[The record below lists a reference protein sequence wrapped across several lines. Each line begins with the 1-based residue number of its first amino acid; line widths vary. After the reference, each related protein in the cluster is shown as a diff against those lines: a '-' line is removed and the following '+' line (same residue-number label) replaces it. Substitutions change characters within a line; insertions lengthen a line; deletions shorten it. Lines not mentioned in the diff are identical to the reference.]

1 MKGEKQSRLDNVEKR
16 MAAMTNVMQQVIN
29 ELAMIKELSVGTL
42 ETIKLLPDYKDALEK
57 LKQKNEEM
65 QQMSKTEK
73 KLEVPN
79 E

>member
-1 MKGEKQSRLDNVEKR
+1 MKGEKQSRLDNLEKR

-29 ELAMIKELSVGTL
+29 ELTMLKDLSVGTL
-42 ETIKLLPDYKDALEK
+42 ETVKLLPDYKDALEK
-57 LKQKNEEM
+57 LKKKNEEM

>member
-29 ELAMIKELSVGTL
+29 ELAMIKDLSVGTL

-73 KLEVPN
+73 KLEVPD

>member
-29 ELAMIKELSVGTL
+29 ELAMIKDLSVGTL
-42 ETIKLLPDYKDALEK
+42 ETMKLLPDYKDALEK

-73 KLEVPN
+73 KLEVPD

>member
-1 MKGEKQSRLDNVEKR
+1 MKGEKQSRLDNLEKR

-29 ELAMIKELSVGTL
+29 ELTMLKDLSVGTL
-42 ETIKLLPDYKDALEK
+42 ETVKLLPDYKDALEK
-57 LKQKNEEM
+57 LKKKNEEM

-73 KLEVPN
+73 KLEIPD